1 MEGGVVM
8 VHVQPPSVET
18 EEQWTIG
25 ALIDWLA
32 HFGQTSDGGVTR
44 LLYSDAWQQAQQ
56 ALLHK
61 MTLAGLTSY
70 SDSVGNVFGRIT
82 GTTTPE
88 KVILTGSHVDT
99 VIQGGK
105 FDGAYGILASLL
117 AVHRLVK
124 KYGLPKK
131 TIEVVSLCEEEG
143 SRFPITYWGSKNIL
157 GEYDLANI
165 EGILD
170 RDNISFEAAMER
182 AGYSLSAYQSP
193 KREDIVHFVEV
204 HIEQGQILEKQQ
216 QQIGIV
222 SHIVGQQR
230 FTISLFG
237 QSNHAG
243 TTEMQGR
250 KDAMVCAAHAIT
262 NLTALANDKY
272 PPKLRATIGSLQA
285 KPNVPNVIAGE
296 VRFTVDVRHHQQAV
310 IDSFVDDMHELLQS
324 IDDLYHVTHSIE
336 RFAADEPVQLDAQMQ
351 EVAMQLASKRGLNA
365 IPMISGAGHDA
376 QVFAHHIP
384 TTLLFVPSYN
394 GISHSPLEFTA
405 VDELER
411 GVELL
416 QDILY
421 YLAYE
426 GNGND
431 NDEL

>member
-8 VHVQPPSVET
+8 VHVQSPSIET

-32 HFGQTSDGGVTR
+32 HFGQTNDGGVTR
-44 LLYSDAWQQAQQ
+44 LLYSDAWQRAQQ
-56 ALLHK
+56 ALLQK

-70 SDSVGNVFGRIT
+70 SDSVGNIFGRIS
-82 GTTTPE
+82 GTKLPE
-88 KVILTGSHVDT
+88 QVILTGSHVDT

-105 FDGAYGILASLL
+105 YDGAYGILASLL
-117 AVHRLVK
+117 AVHRLIK
-124 KYGLPKK
+124 KYGPPKK

-143 SRFPITYWGSKNIL
+143 SRFPITYWGSKNIV
-157 GEYDLANI
+157 GEYDLRDI
-165 EGILD
+165 EGLMD
-170 RDNISFEAAMER
+170 ANNIRFDEAMEQ
-182 AGYSLSAYQSP
+182 AGYSVSSYQSQ

-230 FTISLFG
+230 FTVTIFG

-250 KDAMVCAAHAIT
+250 KDAIVCAAHAIT
-262 NLTALANDKY
+262 HLTTLANEKY
-272 PPKLRATIGSLQA
+272 PPKLRATIGSLHV
-285 KPNVPNVIAGE
+285 KPNVPNVIASE
-296 VRFTVDVRHHQQAV
+296 VRFTVDIRHHQQTV
-310 IDSFVDDMHELLQS
+310 IDSFVEDMHEILQS
-324 IDDLYHVTHSIE
+324 INELFNVTHSID
-336 RFAADEPVQLDAQMQ
+336 RFSADEPVQLDLQMQ
-351 EVAMQLASKRGLNA
+351 EVSMQLATKRGLQA
-365 IPMISGAGHDA
+365 ISMLSGAGHDA
-376 QVFAHHIP
+376 QVFAKHVP
-384 TTLLFVPSYN
+384 TTLLFVPSCG

-405 VDELER
+405 VEELER

-416 QDILY
+416 EDLLY

-426 GNGND
+426 GED